1 MSIAMPKLT
10 FLAASILLASTAS
23 FADNCDALKSQI
35 ESKIRSAGVASF
47 SVLVFEA
54 EAKAPGK
61 VVGTCAMGLK
71 KIMYAQNA
79 AASAAPAAENAG
91 ATAAPTK
98 TVPVPAKPGDGI
110 LTECKDGSTS
120 VGGTCKK

>member
-1 MSIAMPKLT
+1 MSKLT
-10 FLAASILLASTAS
+10 FFAASIVLASTAS

-35 ESKIRSAGVASF
+35 ESKIKSAGVASF
-47 SVLVFEA
+47 SVLVVEA

-61 VVGTCAMGLK
+61 VVGTCAKGLK
-71 KIMYAQNA
+71 KIMYAQNG
-79 AASAAPAAENAG
+79 AASAAPAAENSG
-91 ATAAPTK
+91 ATAAPAK
-98 TVPVPAKPGDGI
+98 TAPVPAKSGDGI